1 MRQFVFSDRAEASFE
16 SILEWTYENH
26 GGRQLDKY
34 RDILLDRCRG
44 LAAGTA
50 QHQSCRVMF
59 ADDLREDLR
68 FARAGQHFVIF
79 VDGPNEV
86 LIVDFLHQ
94 SADISGRL
102 G

>member
-1 MRQFVFSDRAEASFE
+1 MDWTFDKFGPLQADR
-16 SILEWTYENH
+16 
-26 GGRQLDKY
+26 Y
-34 RDILLDRCRG
+34 RDLLIDRCEAV
-44 LAAGTA
+44 AAGTA

-68 FARAGQHFVIF
+68 FARAGQHFIIF
-79 VDGPNEV
+79 VDGPNQV